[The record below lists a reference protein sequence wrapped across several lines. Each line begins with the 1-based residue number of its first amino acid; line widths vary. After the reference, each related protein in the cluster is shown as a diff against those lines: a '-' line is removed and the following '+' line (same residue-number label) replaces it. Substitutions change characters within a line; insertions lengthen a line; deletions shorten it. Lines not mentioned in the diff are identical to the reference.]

1 MKLPRRQ
8 FLHLAAGAAG
18 LLVLPRIASA
28 QSYPSRPSTVVVPF
42 PAGGALDVFGR
53 ILAERMKASLGQT
66 IIVENVAGA
75 NGSLGVGRVARAAP
89 DGYTVVIGYW
99 GTHVANGAV
108 YALPYDVLSDFEPI
122 SLTVTQPFL
131 IAAKRAIPTDDL
143 KGLIAWL
150 KVSPGKASAGISG
163 IGAMDHVG
171 AALFQTVTGTHF
183 QFVPYR
189 GAAPAIQD
197 LVAGQIDLMFG
208 NPINGLPQVRGGQI
222 KAFAVT
228 AKSRLAAAPQ
238 IPTVDEAGLPGFY
251 VSFWLGLWAPKG
263 TPKDVIAKLNSAA
276 VTALADPTVRMRLAE
291 LGFEIFPATDRRPKP
306 LLPTRKLKSRNGGQS
321 SRRPESKQSEPTDAL
336 KRAHH
341 EISSS
346 TISASG
352 SGCCRS
358 HGRVEHRTG
367 ADLSGATGALDRTLP
382 AGRRRRHSCAP
393 DGATVVGTA
402 RPTIYHRQP
411 PRCRRQYWH

>member
-1 MKLPRRQ
+1 MKLARRN
-8 FLHLAAGAAG
+8 FLHLAAGAAAVPA
-18 LLVLPRIASA
+18 LSRVATA
-28 QSYPSRPSTVVVPF
+28 QTYPTRPITIVVPF

-53 ILAERMKASLGQT
+53 ILAERMKASFGQT

-131 IAAKRAIPTDDL
+131 VAAKKAIPADDL
-143 KGLIAWL
+143 KGLISWL
-150 KVSPGKASAGISG
+150 KVSAGKASAGISG
-163 IGAMDHVG
+163 LGAMDHVG

-228 AKSRLAAAPQ
+228 AKGRLAAALE

-263 TPKDVIAKLNSAA
+263 TPKDVIAKLNSAT
-276 VTALADPTVRMRLAE
+276 VIALADPTVRARLAD
-291 LGFEIFPATDRRPKP
+291 LGFEIFPRDQQT
-306 LLPTRKLKSRNGGQS
+306 
-321 SRRPESKQSEPTDAL
+321 PEAL
-336 KRAHH
+336 AAYQKA
-341 EISSS
+341 EIKKWWP
-346 TISASG
+346 IIKEFGIKA
-352 SGCCRS
+352 
-358 HGRVEHRTG
+358 E
-367 ADLSGATGALDRTLP
+367 
-382 AGRRRRHSCAP
+382 
-393 DGATVVGTA
+393 
-402 RPTIYHRQP
+402 
-411 PRCRRQYWH
+411 